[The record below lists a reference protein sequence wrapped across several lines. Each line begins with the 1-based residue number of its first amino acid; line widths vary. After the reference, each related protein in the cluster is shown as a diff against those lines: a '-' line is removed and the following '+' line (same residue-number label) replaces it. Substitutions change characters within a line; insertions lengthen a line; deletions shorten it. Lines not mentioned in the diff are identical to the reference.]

1 MIAGVFYP
9 VEQVSILLRQDVHFK
24 LLEDLSS
31 LEMLQRPDQFKGNY
45 FNNLF
50 SKHKNTALAGLFI
63 SYKTV
68 TMHSAKGV
76 LTIYQANEVKR
87 TR

>member
-50 SKHKNTALAGLFI
+50 FLNT
-63 SYKTV
+63 KTQ
-68 TMHSAKGV
+68 HWQDCSS
-76 LTIYQANEVKR
+76 LTKLSPCTPLREF
-87 TR
+87 